1 MAQHSPA
8 RAARACCQAV
18 GFTLRRCLPSSEG
31 PMRSEEGPRQLC
43 GKDCLFQH
51 RVSRP
56 SGAFLR
62 LPQRGNAAGEDDPS
76 PPGDL
81 PHRHLLRCLLGISA
95 PSGSACCHADTLCDN
110 IRECAFVKYAQPPSW
125 HRSRSFPRLPRHA
138 GKPIG
143 FPDLPATRQACAFSL
158 ARKRDPA
165 VGVYTG
171 MQDPK
176 PDGKIDQD
184 RLSPLRSAC
193 RGTLPIVCY
202 FCIDFLMILC

>member
-1 MAQHSPA
+1 MLSGRKKRAHRPHGTPNPCGLRIRAVAQHSPA

-95 PSGSACCHADTLCDN
+95 PSGSARCHADAALRQNPRMRLCE
-110 IRECAFVKYAQPPSW
+110 IRAAAILAQIPIFSSSASPCWQTNRIPGPSC
-125 HRSRSFPRLPRHA
+125 RTPGLRLLH
-138 GKPIG
+138 
-143 FPDLPATRQACAFSL
+143 
-158 ARKRDPA
+158 
-165 VGVYTG
+165 
-171 MQDPK
+171 
-176 PDGKIDQD
+176 
-184 RLSPLRSAC
+184 
-193 RGTLPIVCY
+193 GTQSGSCSGSVH
-202 FCIDFLMILC
+202 